1 MRYEI
6 SHTFEF
12 YQQIGAARILMVA
25 EVDCRAIIQPDMRD
39 ERGWSVNSIEVEA
52 DDDWHVVPE
61 ADELFRQI
69 MARVDRAEHD
79 IEARFCGWLA
89 PRERRV
95 FERHLEAV

>member
-61 ADELFRQI
+61 ADEGRSPRGRRSPDHLSGEVGPWGSI
-69 MARVDRAEHD
+69 SAGAE
-79 IEARFCGWLA
+79 E
-89 PRERRV
+89 PK
-95 FERHLEAV
+95 